1 VPGIRHL
8 VRYTRE
14 RLMDVPEPDP
24 WETQCLSMLIYVET
38 ARALSRPASHR
49 PEKLTDAAFD
59 RLEAYV
65 RDHIPTLSKAFRY
78 SMATDFLCSSVMISL
93 VSAMI
98 SPV

>member
-1 VPGIRHL
+1 
-8 VRYTRE
+8 
-14 RLMDVPEPDP
+14 MDVPKPDP
-24 WETQCLSMLIYVET
+24 WEMQCLSVLINVET

-49 PEKLTDAAFD
+49 PAKLTEAAFN

-65 RDHIPTLSKAFRY
+65 RDHIPPLSNAFRY
-78 SMATDFLCSSVMISL
+78 SMATDFLCSSVKVSL